1 MRRTLPLAV
10 LLAAA
15 LAAGVWAIRRDGVR
29 PAPSGAPAPVSPASR
44 ATAGAGKGVEPTI
57 DTRAR
62 TDTEPTRSESRQ
74 ADLLRRYHDAK
85 DPAARAAALAAF
97 RAAEPDNALGPY
109 LAASEAARAGNPIA
123 AAAAMVDARLGGS
136 MRKDDWGAVLEAD
149 AALRAEGKP
158 DAEAF
163 AEAVGA
169 WLDTRTTGE
178 LFELGRGLGELQRV
192 FVGLGEWD
200 EADFLLE
207 GALEL
212 GADLRASGTLLDNL
226 AGAAVERALLEPL
239 DPETVIGWDGERAS
253 ERLEALEAET
263 AELRALAAEADAR
276 VRELDAAGWAEYRR
290 RLAEEGERAALRWAR
305 DRR

>member
-1 MRRTLPLAV
+1 MRRTLPLAL

-15 LAAGVWAIRRDGVR
+15 LAAGMWAMRRDGVR
-29 PAPSGAPAPVSPASR
+29 PTPASATAPASPASR
-44 ATAGAGKGVEPTI
+44 ATATPRKGGEPTTE
-57 DTRAR
+57 TRAR
-62 TDTEPTRSESRQ
+62 TDTETARRESRQ
-74 ADLLRRYHDAK
+74 ADLLRRFHDAE

-123 AAAAMVDARLGGS
+123 AAAALVEARLTAS
-136 MRKDDWGAVLEAD
+136 MRKDDWAAVLEAD

-163 AEAVGA
+163 AEAAGA
-169 WLDTRTTGE
+169 WLDTRTTSE
-178 LFELGRGLGELQRV
+178 LRELGQGLGELQRV

-207 GALEL
+207 AALDL
-212 GADLRASGTLLDNL
+212 GTDLRASGTVLDNL
-226 AGAAVERALLEPL
+226 AGAAVEGALLAPL
-239 DPETVIGWDGERAS
+239 DPDTVIGWDGERAR

-263 AELRALAAEADAR
+263 AELRALATEAGPR

-290 RLAEEGERAALRWAR
+290 RLAEDGERAALRWAR